1 MKEKWET
8 PRIVVEKFAPN
19 DYISACYEVTCIT
32 PNNNASFNY
41 IYKDSNG
48 DGRLDWWGD
57 QLLLSASF
65 RGDAVKEHTQTYPS
79 NNGFVVDWWGNSYP
93 VFVFYKN
100 EGGSNIH
107 VADLTNPQNT
117 QVGADISTPQHPN
130 RS

>member
-32 PNNNASFNY
+32 PNSNASFNY

-79 NNGFVVDWWGNSYP
+79 NNGFCV
-93 VFVFYKN
+93 
-100 EGGSNIH
+100 
-107 VADLTNPQNT
+107 L
-117 QVGADISTPQHPN
+117 
-130 RS
+130 

>member
-41 IYKDSNG
+41 IYEDSNG
-48 DGRLDWWGD
+48 DGQLDRGD
-57 QLLLSASF
+57 RPLLSASF

-79 NNGFVVDWWGNSYP
+79 NNGFVVDWQGNSYP

>member
-41 IYKDSNG
+41 IYEDSNG
-48 DGRLDWWGD
+48 DDQLDEGD

-79 NNGFVVDWWGNSYP
+79 NNGFVVDGQGNFYR

-117 QVGADISTPQHPN
+117 QVGANISTPQHPN

>member
-41 IYKDSNG
+41 IYEDSNG
-48 DGRLDWWGD
+48 DGQLDWWD
-57 QLLLSASF
+57 DKLLLSASF

-79 NNGFVVDWWGNSYP
+79 NNGFVVDWRGNSYP